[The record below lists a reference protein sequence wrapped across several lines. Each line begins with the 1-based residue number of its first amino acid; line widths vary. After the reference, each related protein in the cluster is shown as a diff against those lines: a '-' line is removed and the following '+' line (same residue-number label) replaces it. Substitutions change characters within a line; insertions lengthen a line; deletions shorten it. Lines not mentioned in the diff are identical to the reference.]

1 MPKPTM
7 SKEALRSLILSKIKL
22 DPVCPDG
29 MDVSVRARKGGDW
42 VVDSIPPQGQ
52 HTAYADCIKRISEIV
67 QHLRA
72 NYDLET

>member
-29 MDVSVRARKGGDW
+29 MDVSVRATKGGSW
-42 VVDSIPPQGQ
+42 AVDDIPPHGQ
-52 HTAYADCIKRISEIV
+52 RTAYADCVKRTSQIV

-72 NYDLET
+72 KI